1 MLVLRFRIWFR
12 YLFIILFV
20 MLGIELSLFM
30 PKEQAV
36 RGAETM
42 DVQTGGLVTV
52 DLDSGTVT
60 EYRRGLLLERYFAQE
75 QLNLNP
81 QASLTSAN
89 KNWDTNY
96 VYQVDARGN
105 ITIVM
110 EKLVWT
116 WLWCPAAC
124 GIIGMLTVSLYQDW
138 KTHRKNKG
146 M

>member
-1 MLVLRFRIWFR
+1 
-12 YLFIILFV
+12 
-20 MLGIELSLFM
+20 M
-30 PKEQAV
+30 PLCAKGAGRA
-36 RGAETM
+36 RGGDHGRAE
-42 DVQTGGLVTV
+42 TGGLVTV

-60 EYRRGLLLERYFAQE
+60 EYRRGLLLERYFVQE

-89 KNWDTNY
+89 KNWYTNY
-96 VYQVDARGN
+96 VYQVDAWGN

-116 WLWCPAAC
+116 WLWCPATC
-124 GIIGMLTVSLYQDW
+124 SIIGMLTVSLYQDW
-138 KTHRKNKG
+138 KIRRKNKG